1 MTTKTKTPTKADEA
15 LAFARR
21 KAAES
26 RDWRGLHNALYGIGG
41 KLGEL
46 FPTQAER
53 ARFVK
58 TEQHREIVALLEEL
72 QGGDGPDP
80 LPEASGRFVLRLP
93 RSLHAALME
102 EAKAEGISL
111 NQLCVAKLATQLR
124 AAVR

>member
-1 MTTKTKTPTKADEA
+1 MATKSKAPTKADEA

-21 KAAES
+21 KAAEA
-26 RDWRGLHNALYGIGG
+26 RDWRELHNALYGIGG

-46 FPTQAER
+46 FPTQAGR
-53 ARFVK
+53 ARFAK
-58 TEQHREIVALLEEL
+58 TEQHREIVALLEQL
-72 QGGDGPDP
+72 QGEEGPEP